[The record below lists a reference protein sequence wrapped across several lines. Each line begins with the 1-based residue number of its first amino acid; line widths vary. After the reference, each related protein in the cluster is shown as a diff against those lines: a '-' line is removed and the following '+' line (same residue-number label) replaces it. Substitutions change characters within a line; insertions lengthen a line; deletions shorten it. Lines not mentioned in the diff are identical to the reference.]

1 MQKYYNEIGALCIR
15 CRGTTLYA
23 FPVRSGGENES
34 GALFARQYAASIK
47 YY

>member
-1 MQKYYNEIGALCIR
+1 MP
-15 CRGTTLYA
+15 RGRVRAEDCSTLSGTALYA

-47 YY
+47 YS